1 MKWNM
6 QAKISYLFAL
16 FCLLH
21 LLKNAKA
28 GNIELIEQCF
38 ENENDIEYGFCEG
51 ITEEQLQRVDI
62 ECTVRRFYFATA
74 VFALFLCEILI
85 KFYTQWQF

>member
-1 MKWNM
+1 M

-51 ITEEQLQRVDI
+51 ITEKQHQRVDI
-62 ECTVRRFYFATA
+62 ECISVTPWPI
-74 VFALFLCEILI
+74 VFQPNQTISILAHVELKERCLHI
-85 KFYTQWQF
+85 